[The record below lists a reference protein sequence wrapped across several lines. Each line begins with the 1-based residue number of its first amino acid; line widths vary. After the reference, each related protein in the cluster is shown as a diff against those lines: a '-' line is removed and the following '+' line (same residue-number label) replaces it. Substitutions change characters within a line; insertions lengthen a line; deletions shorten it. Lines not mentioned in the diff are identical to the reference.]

1 MLQSQEYWIV
11 YHGSLDV
18 RLYDELADDIP
29 NNSTLIRVETINGQV
44 LSSERLTICRSG
56 FVHHPGSC
64 PSWRLDEVL
73 RDVKA
78 NGHQPPCYRVATIG
92 SVCGIPLQ
100 G

>member
-18 RLYDELADDIP
+18 RLYDELTDVIP
-29 NNSTLIRVETINGQV
+29 NNSTLIRVETIGKQV
-44 LSSERLTICRSG
+44 LSSERLTICKSG
-56 FVHHPGSC
+56 FVQHPGSC
-64 PSWRLDEVL
+64 PSWRLEEVL

-78 NGHQPPCYRVATIG
+78 NCHQPSCHRVATIG
-92 SVCGIPLQ
+92 NVCGIPLQ